1 MRRYI
6 KKYRAGGIN
15 DHVPSKVTNIGRPP
29 ITDFVNVPQH
39 NPNRQLSQQ
48 EQMTLGQESIMNNQ
62 KEIIKQ
68 LQLNNQL
75 VESQNKLLEKQNELT
90 SMTNSVRKLKTSDPG
105 PKGSPKRR
113 GGANKKKRKGEMVIF
128 SGNGFMR
135 KGGIK

>member
-15 DHVPSKVTNIGRPP
+15 DHVPSRVNRIGRPP
-29 ITDFVNVPQH
+29 VTDFVNVPQH
-39 NPNRQLSQQ
+39 NPNRQLSPQ
-48 EQMTLGQESIMNNQ
+48 EQMNLSQENIMNNQ

-75 VESQNKLLEKQNELT
+75 VESQNKLLEKQNKLT

-105 PKGSPKRR
+105 PKGSPKRK
-113 GGANKKKRKGEMVIF
+113 GGSNKKKKNEVLIF
-128 SGNGFMR
+128 SGNGYMR
-135 KGGIK
+135 KGGTK